1 MDLRSDLVS
10 QLETTNTL
18 ISSNR
23 ETDLD
28 EKKQISATITDLE
41 SKTDKFRGNYDDFVL
56 NATGLGEIECSD
68 TF

>member
-1 MDLRSDLVS
+1 MEGICNITNEFNQRESTMDLRSDLVS

-23 ETDLD
+23 EIDLD

-41 SKTDKFRGNYDDFVL
+41 
-56 NATGLGEIECSD
+56 
-68 TF
+68 